1 MRSKIL
7 IALFTVVIALSGVLG
22 YRTTVKAD
30 NDKYYYSF
38 YNANSSGNTSAKSKT
53 TNRKVYIHQV
63 SGPATKYTVQGSV
76 SGSTWN
82 NRSSQILVYS
92 GTSVR
97 VSNTVYEHNE
107 GLVRLH
113 IVSNGYAL
121 IYTKGYWNPDPS

>member
-1 MRSKIL
+1 MRNKTL
-7 IALFTVVIALSGVLG
+7 IALFTIAIAVSGIIG
-22 YRTTVKAD
+22 YRATVKAD
-30 NDKYYYSF
+30 NDKYYYTF
-38 YNANSSGNTSAKSKT
+38 YNANSSGNTAAKSKT

-63 SGPATKYTVQGSV
+63 SGLSAKYTVQGSI

-82 NRSSQILVYS
+82 NRSSQRQIYS

-121 IYTKGYWNPDPS
+121 TYTKGYWNPDPS